1 MRITVSYFDLNR
13 YIYIFSSPTI
23 HVVYLTRK
31 KKKKKYYLYLEE
43 SAWVDGKS
51 KRLWQKYLG
60 PEERLKDLNF
70 HGYLTKFKE
79 NVSIQTLE
87 FGISATLSQI
97 AKEIGLIKIIDDN
110 TDKFREQGLSVG
122 EYITI
127 AAINRCSAPCSKS
140 KLSKWFKRDW
150 ISSQFDIDPKIL
162 NAQTYWNHF
171 QYLSAEKLNDIE
183 LAINKVVIKKFDLN
197 LDSLFYDPTN
207 FFTFSKGNG
216 EDGLLQFGHS
226 KENRNGN
233 RIVSYSLLCA
243 RESGVPIMHHTY
255 PGNVQD
261 ANKFKEMPEMIIN
274 RLKMLGRNP
283 DSVTLVFDKGNHSPE
298 AFKAIDQSGF
308 GFIVSARNSTQKEL
322 LHIPPEKFTKTMLP
336 ASNKA
341 IEYYKTSERIY
352 GAKRDVYVVLDPK
365 KQKKHTAQFNEKL
378 NEKISDINEYFN
390 TKLNVKKWRE
400 KEAVEKK
407 IKSMIGRNPFKSI
420 IEFKVFGSYGNVA
433 FKIEINEIEK
443 ENHIETL
450 GKSILFTNR
459 LEWSP
464 ESIIWGYREQYIVE
478 HAFRKMKSPTSIA
491 IRPMYHYSD
500 SCIRAHV
507 FVCVIALLL
516 LSLLRLTLA
525 RKSTPVSYEDLL
537 DELSSVHALMI
548 KTSPKAVPLWKLD
561 SVNGLALKLTKKL
574 KLKNLLK
581 A

>member
-1 MRITVSYFDLNR
+1 MV
-13 YIYIFSSPTI
+13 YI
-23 HVVYLTRK
+23 TRK
-31 KKKKKYYLYLEE
+31 KIKGNTYLYLEE
-43 SAWVDGKS
+43 STRIDGKS
-51 KRLWQKYLG
+51 CRLWQKYLG
-60 PEERLKDLNF
+60 PEDSLKDLRINSLF
-70 HGYLTKFKE
+70 TKNIEKIE
-79 NVSIQTLE
+79 TKTLE
-87 FGISATLSQI
+87 FGISATLNQI
-97 AKEIGLIKIIDDN
+97 AKEISLIKIINNN

-127 AAINRCSAPCSKS
+127 AAINRCAAPCSKS
-140 KLSKWFKRDW
+140 KLSKWFERDW
-150 ISSQFDIDPKIL
+150 ISSQYDIDPKIL

-171 QYLSAEKLNDIE
+171 QYLSAEKLNKIE
-183 LAINKVVIKKFDLN
+183 VAINQVVIRKFDLN

-226 KENRNGN
+226 KENRNGK

-243 RESGVPIMHHTY
+243 RESGVPLMHHTY

-261 ANKFKEMPEMIIN
+261 ANKFKEMPEMIIQ
-274 RLKMLGRNP
+274 RLKKLDRTP

-352 GAKRDVYVVLDPK
+352 GAERDVYVVLDPK
-365 KQKKHTAQFNEKL
+365 KQKKHTAQFNEKI

-420 IEFKVFGSYGNVA
+420 INFKVSGSYGKVA
-433 FKIEINEIEK
+433 FKIEIDDIEK
-443 ENHIETL
+443 ENHIKTL

-525 RKSTPVSYEDLL
+525 KKSTPISYEELL
-537 DELSSVHALMI
+537 DELRSVHVLKIM
-548 KTSPKAVPLWKLD
+548 TSPNAVPLWKLD
-561 SVNGLALKLTKKL
+561 SASGLALKLAKKMKL
-574 KLKNLLK
+574 KDLLK

>member
-1 MRITVSYFDLNR
+1 M
-13 YIYIFSSPTI
+13 
-23 HVVYLTRK
+23 VYLTRK
-31 KKKKKYYLYLEE
+31 KKKNKYYLYLEE

-60 PEERLKDLNF
+60 PEDRLKDLNF
-70 HGYLTKFKE
+70 HGYLSKFKE
-79 NVSIQTLE
+79 NVSIQTFD
-87 FGISATLSQI
+87 FGISAALSQI
-97 AKEIGLIKIIDDN
+97 AEGIGLIKIIDDN

-127 AAINRCSAPCSKS
+127 AAINRCVAPCSKS

-171 QYLSAEKLNDIE
+171 QYLSMEKLDDIE
-183 LAINKVVIKKFDLN
+183 LAINKVVIKKFNLD

-216 EDGLLQFGHS
+216 KEGLLQFGHS
-226 KENRNGN
+226 KENRNGK

-243 RESGVPIMHHTY
+243 RESGVPLMHHTY

-261 ANKFKEMPEMIIN
+261 ANKFKEMPEMIIQ
-274 RLKMLGRNP
+274 RLKKLDRTP

-322 LHIPPEKFTKTMLP
+322 LHIPPEKFTKTILP
-336 ASNKA
+336 ASNKT

-352 GAKRDVYVVLDPK
+352 GTERDVYVVLDSK
-365 KQKKHTAQFNEKL
+365 KKKKHIALFNEKL
-378 NEKISDINEYFN
+378 KEKISDINEYFN
-390 TKLNVKKWRE
+390 SRLNVKKWRD

-407 IKSMIGRNPFKSI
+407 IESMIGRNPFKSI
-420 IEFKVFGSYGNVA
+420 INFKISGSYGKVT
-433 FKIEINEIEK
+433 FKLDTNEIEK
-443 ENHIETL
+443 ENHMETL

-459 LEWSP
+459 LDWPP

-516 LSLLRLTLA
+516 LSLLRLKLT
-525 RKSTPVSYEDLL
+525 RKSVPISYEELL

-574 KLKNLLK
+574 KLMSLLK